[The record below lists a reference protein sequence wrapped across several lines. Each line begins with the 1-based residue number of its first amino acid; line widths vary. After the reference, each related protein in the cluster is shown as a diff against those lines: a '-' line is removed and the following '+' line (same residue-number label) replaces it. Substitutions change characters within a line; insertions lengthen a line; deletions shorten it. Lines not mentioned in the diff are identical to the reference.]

1 MKAKKHNVIGYYE
14 SKDIDDTL
22 AGKENDLVY
31 ATDTKEMF
39 QYRNGKW
46 EHYASD
52 VKVEGG
58 GLNMGL
64 YELNKSIISQLPTL
78 DDDTIEEKKELI
90 NVFCRDTKNNFY
102 MMYGKEISYFTI
114 FHIIEG
120 TTELKSL
127 ADGVLACLEQFGPI
141 KVIDFTED
149 QNAFEIWVMDE
160 VGTTNGEATC
170 FYLFPYDAGIVEV
183 ED

>member
-1 MKAKKHNVIGYYE
+1 MKAKKHNVVGYYE
-14 SKDIDDTL
+14 SKDIDHTL

-52 VKVEGG
+52 VKIEGG

-64 YELNKSIISQLPTL
+64 YELNKSIVGQIPDLSDEALE
-78 DDDTIEEKKELI
+78 DKKNLI
-90 NVFCRDTKNNFY
+90 NTFAIDTHNKFY

-114 FHIIEG
+114 FNAIEG

-127 ADGVLACLEQFGPI
+127 ADGVFICLEQFGAI
-141 KVIDFTED
+141 KAIDFTED
-149 QNAFEIWVMDE
+149 QSAFEIWVM
-160 VGTTNGEATC
+160 NGEEATC
-170 FYLFPYDAGIVEV
+170 LYLFPYDAGIVEV

>member
-1 MKAKKHNVIGYYE
+1 MKAKKHNVVGYYE
-14 SKDIDDTL
+14 SKDIDEKL

-31 ATDTKEMF
+31 STDTQEIF

-64 YELNKSIISQLPTL
+64 YELNKSIIGQLPTIE
-78 DDDTIEEKKELI
+78 DTTEKGELI
-90 NVFCRDTKNNFY
+90 NEFYQNTHNKFY

-114 FHIIEG
+114 FNVIEG

-127 ADGVLACLEQFGPI
+127 ADGVFACLEQFGPI
-141 KVIDFTED
+141 KAIDKNED
-149 QNAFEIWVMDE
+149 GTAIEIWVMDD
-160 VGTTNGEATC
+160 VGTVNGEATC
-170 FYLFPYDAGIVEV
+170 LYLFPYDAGIVEV

>member
-14 SKDIDDTL
+14 SKDIDHTL

-31 ATDTKEMF
+31 ATDTKEIF
-39 QYRNGKW
+39 QHRNGKW

-64 YELNKSIISQLPTL
+64 YELNKSIIGQLPTIT
-78 DDDTIEEKKELI
+78 DVSEKETLI
-90 NVFCRDTKNNFY
+90 NEFHHDTHNKFY

-114 FHIIEG
+114 FNVIEG

-127 ADGVLACLEQFGPI
+127 ADGVFACLEQFGPI
-141 KVIDFTED
+141 KAIDKNED
-149 QNAFEIWVMDE
+149 GTAIEIWVMDE
-160 VGTTNGEATC
+160 VMTKEATC
-170 FYLFPYDAGIVEV
+170 LYLFPYDAGIVEV